1 MAGFGTGRHYHKY
14 SYTVQDIAQA
24 THRTPGTVRN
34 DIARGKVIMDDIAS
48 IAMYLIWYTT
58 RYSGDNAGGTDAY
71 DFLIK
76 CKGLKSLEAIG
87 PIRTI
92 M

>member
-34 DIARGKVIMDDIAS
+34 DIASGKVIMGDLAS
-48 IAMYLIWYTT
+48 VAAYLVRYTT
-58 RYSGDNAGGTDAY
+58 RCSGDNAGGKVSD
-71 DFLIK
+71 
-76 CKGLKSLEAIG
+76 
-87 PIRTI
+87 
-92 M
+92 